1 MKPAVY
7 LIIGGLSLL
16 VWLVLLFF
24 FRRMKKLLEEMW
36 AVDTYTAKDLR
47 RLVMHKFD
55 ATVEVEG
62 QVTCADPVISP
73 AARVPCCYV
82 HTTVSLPSSSRPSG
96 RKNK

>member
-7 LIIGGLSLL
+7 LIIGCLSLSICL
-16 VWLVLLFF
+16 ILFF
-24 FRRMKKLLEEMW
+24 CFRRMKKLLEEMW

-47 RLVMHKFD
+47 RLVKHQFD

-62 QVTCADPVISP
+62 QVSCENPVIST

-82 HTTVSLPSSSRPSG
+82 HTTVSRKELFSR
-96 RKNK
+96 RDLL